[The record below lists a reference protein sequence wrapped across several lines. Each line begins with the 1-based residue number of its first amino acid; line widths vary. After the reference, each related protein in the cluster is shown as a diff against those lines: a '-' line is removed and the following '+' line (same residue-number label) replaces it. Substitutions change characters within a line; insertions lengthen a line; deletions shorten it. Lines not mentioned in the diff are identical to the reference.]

1 MEGVSICRRRQFIN
15 YDFSPT
21 GRFANPTLRQL
32 RQFVNHELLLL
43 TKEHTGTYY
52 EFCQI
57 LIWFILSI
65 NFIMKGEF
73 GITFK
78 Y

>member
-1 MEGVSICRRRQFIN
+1 M
-15 YDFSPT
+15 P
-21 GRFANPTLRQL
+21 A
-32 RQFVNHELLLL
+32 
-43 TKEHTGTYY
+43 GTYY
-52 EFCQI
+52 EFGQI

>member
-1 MEGVSICRRRQFIN
+1 MWRTVGVAKCRVGELSYF
-15 YDFSPT
+15 D
-21 GRFANPTLRQL
+21 
-32 RQFVNHELLLL
+32 ELLLL
-43 TKEHTGTYY
+43 TKEHTGTYF